1 MEWLRGLVGSDPT
14 GGVGVYLDGPNVF
27 RDEFDADLDEIRE
40 IGESYGTVSVAR
52 VYLDEHATPG
62 LVQAVEAHGFEVIIT
77 SGDVDVR
84 LATDATA
91 AVLEDS
97 LETVLIVSR
106 DTDFKPVLELAA
118 ARGLTTVAVAPG
130 EHGRSDALRKA
141 AHEALTLSQ

>member
-27 RDEFDADLDEIRE
+27 RDEFDADLDKIRE

>member
-40 IGESYGTVSVAR
+40 LGESYGTVSVAR

-62 LVQAVEAHGFEVIIT
+62 LVQAVEAHGFEVVIT

-84 LATDATA
+84 LATDATVG
-91 AVLEDS
+91 VLDNS
-97 LETVLIVSR
+97 LETLLVVSR

-118 ARGLTTVAVAPG
+118 SRGLKTVAVAPG
-130 EHGRSDALRKA
+130 EYGRSDALRKA
-141 AHEALTLSQ
+141 AHEALTLSR